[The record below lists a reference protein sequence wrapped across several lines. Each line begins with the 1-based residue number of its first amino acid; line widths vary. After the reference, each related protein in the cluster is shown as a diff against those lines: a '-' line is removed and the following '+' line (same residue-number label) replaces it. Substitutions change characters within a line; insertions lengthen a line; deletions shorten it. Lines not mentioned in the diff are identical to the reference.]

1 MRAPCTSGRRTRYH
15 APLAQIPDTQLL
27 DAAFL
32 PPAPGLEPAI
42 ALFAPTELSPGA
54 WRRAE
59 EALGVPDLARR
70 LTLPLGDPENPR
82 LAQTRAL
89 SVGEAIPFL
98 IELAQTNVRPSVK
111 AWVLAAHIAR
121 RIHEAAML
129 PRGNEKTDAILE
141 RIAGGMPPSS
151 HSVLVEVQGEGD
163 DPLAMLGPQAEGPLY
178 GQISARASLDQ
189 FLDIAQHAY
198 ALGTAQQRTPAR
210 RGQSRALAGLS
221 LRLELPKGRD
231 GRWHA
236 RVRSDGDH
244 DATKLRSVLDE
255 AAAIW
260 TPLQRVL
267 VANIGEPLELTVD
280 EASALIMAAPDL
292 MATGAGVELPEE
304 LTLSMD
310 RQVKTRIRFREG
322 EGAGPAASSSAPRG
336 RRPGTS
342 SGPRFRLEEL
352 VAYDI
357 DVALGGADV
366 DADELRRIARQAGSL
381 VQLGGEWIKLDDT
394 SREQLERLARA
405 VEATDSHMANSTAL
419 AAALGGEAVLPG
431 GIRAEVERVDE
442 ATLARAVEF
451 LRNPAV
457 FEDIEAPEGFL
468 GELRPYQQK
477 GLTWLAGM
485 ASLPLG
491 AVLADDMGLG
501 KTVQVIA
508 LLQHVRKERADRD
521 EDAGRVLVSCP
532 TSLIGNWQ
540 RELERFAPELSVH
553 VHHGPM
559 REARA
564 SQLDGHDVV
573 VTSYGLIARDREML
587 AGIDWSVL
595 IFDEAQS
602 VKNPDTEQAR
612 AVRMLRAPVRVALTG
627 TPMENRLLELW
638 SILDLVNPG
647 LLGTASAFNKR
658 FAAPIERAGDETAA
672 ANLRALSRPFMLRRV
687 KHDPEIVP
695 DLPDK
700 QERTVACT
708 LTPEQAALYQAT
720 ADAALQEVRRRD
732 GIGRRGAVLALLT
745 RLKQICNHPMQALG
759 HSAGEPGPD
768 GEPYVIS
775 GRSGK
780 LDRLEA
786 MLTEVVAEG
795 DRALVFTQYAQMGHL
810 LAAHL
815 PDVLGC
821 DVLYLHGG
829 VPRVKRE
836 ELVARFQE
844 ENDGRPMVFVLS
856 LKAGGLGLNLMN
868 AAHVFHFDR
877 WWNPAVEDQATDR
890 THRIGQTRGI
900 QVHKLVCAGTLEER
914 IAQIIDDKRA
924 LAGKIID
931 TQGASG
937 EGWITE
943 LDDEALAELV
953 ALGKDALAEA
963 EEGAAAVA
971 GIDLAVIPPA

>member
-1 MRAPCTSGRRTRYH
+1 MP
-15 APLAQIPDTQLL
+15 QIPDTQLL

-42 ALFAPTELSPGA
+42 VLFPPTELSPGA

-59 EALGVPDLARR
+59 EAIAVPDYARR
-70 LTLPLGDPENPR
+70 LTIAVGDPEQPR
-82 LAQTRAL
+82 FVQTRAL

-98 IELAQTNVRPSVK
+98 IALAQADTRPSVK

-129 PRGNEKTDAILE
+129 PRGNDATDTILGK
-141 RIAGGMPPSS
+141 IAGGMPASS
-151 HSVLVEVQGEGD
+151 HSVLVEDIGGEGD
-163 DPLAMLGPQAEGPLY
+163 DPLAAFGPAVDGPLFARV
-178 GQISARASLDQ
+178 SARDALDQ

-198 ALGTAQQRTPAR
+198 ALGAAQQRTPAR

-221 LRLELPKGRD
+221 IRLEVPRGRD
-231 GRWHA
+231 GSWLA
-236 RVRSDGDH
+236 RVRMDRDV
-244 DATKLRSVLDE
+244 DVAKVRSILDE
-255 AAAIW
+255 AATVWKPIAN
-260 TPLQRVL
+260 VY
-267 VANIGEPLELTVD
+267 VASIDEPLELTVD
-280 EASALIMAAPDL
+280 EASALILAAPDL
-292 MATGAGVELPEE
+292 QATGAGVELPEE
-304 LTLSMD
+304 LTRSLE
-310 RQVKTRIRFREG
+310 RQVTASIRFRDG
-322 EGAGPAASSSAPRG
+322 EATRASATRRG
-336 RRPGTS
+336 RGS
-342 SGPRFRLEEL
+342 AGAAPRFRLDEL
-352 VAYDI
+352 VSYDI
-357 DVALGGADV
+357 DVAMGGAKV
-366 DADELRRIARQAGSL
+366 DAEELRRIARQAGAL
-381 VQLGGEWIKLDDT
+381 VQMGGEWVKLDDA
-394 SREQLERLARA
+394 SRDQLERLARA
-405 VEATDSHMANSTAL
+405 VEATDSHMANSNAL
-419 AAALGGEAVLPG
+419 AASLAGEAVLPG
-431 GIRAEVERVDE
+431 GISATVERIDE
-442 ATLARAVEF
+442 AALGRAVEF
-451 LRNPAV
+451 LKNPTEFPSVASP
-457 FEDIEAPEGFL
+457 AGFT
-468 GELRPYQQK
+468 GELRPYQQQ
-477 GLTWLAGM
+477 GLDWLAGM
-485 ASLPLG
+485 SSLPIG

-508 LLQHVRKERADRD
+508 LIMHIRAQQLAAD
-521 EDAGRVLVSCP
+521 EQPGRILVTCP

-540 RELERFAPELSVH
+540 REIARFAPELSVH

-564 SQLDGHDVV
+564 SKLDGHDVV
-573 VTSYGLIARDREML
+573 VTSYGLVARDREML
-587 AGIDWSVL
+587 AAIDWSIAV
-595 IFDEAQS
+595 FDEAQA

-612 AVRMLRAPVRVALTG
+612 AVRLVRAPIRLALTG

-647 LLGTASAFNKR
+647 LLGTASAFTRR
-658 FAAPIERAGDETAA
+658 FANPIERTGDEQAA
-672 ANLRALSRPFMLRRV
+672 ATLRTLTRPFMLRRV

-695 DLPDK
+695 DLPEK

-720 ADAALQEVRRRD
+720 ADAAMLEVRRRD

-759 HSAGEPGPD
+759 QQAGGADAD
-768 GEPYVIS
+768 GNPFVIE

-780 LDRLEA
+780 LDRLES
-786 MLTEVVAEG
+786 MLAEIVAEG
-795 DRALVFTQYAQMGHL
+795 ERALVFTQYAQMGHL
-810 LAAHL
+810 LAAYL
-815 PDVLGC
+815 PDALGC
-821 DVLYLHGG
+821 EVPYLHGG
-829 VPRVKRE
+829 VPRLKRE
-836 ELVARFQE
+836 ELVNRFQAE
-844 ENDGRPMVFVLS
+844 GDEPMVFVLS

-924 LAGKIID
+924 LAGKVID
-931 TQGASG
+931 TKGASG

-943 LDDEALAELV
+943 LDDDALAELV

-963 EEGAAAVA
+963 EEGREAGAVQ
-971 GIDLAVIPPA
+971 AVELEGAPVVE

>member
-1 MRAPCTSGRRTRYH
+1 
-15 APLAQIPDTQLL
+15 
-27 DAAFL
+27 
-32 PPAPGLEPAI
+32 
-42 ALFAPTELSPGA
+42 
-54 WRRAE
+54 
-59 EALGVPDLARR
+59 
-70 LTLPLGDPENPR
+70 
-82 LAQTRAL
+82 
-89 SVGEAIPFL
+89 
-98 IELAQTNVRPSVK
+98 
-111 AWVLAAHIAR
+111 VLAAHIAR

-129 PRGNEKTDAILE
+129 PRGNDKTDAILDK
-141 RIAGGMPPSS
+141 IASGMPPSS
-151 HSVLVEVQGEGD
+151 HAVLVEVQGEGD
-163 DPLAMLGPQAEGPLY
+163 DPLASLGPQADGPLF
-178 GQISARASLDQ
+178 GQISARDSLDQ

-198 ALGTAQQRTPAR
+198 ALGTAQQRTPPK
-210 RGQSRALAGLS
+210 RGQSKVLAGLS
-221 LRLELPKGRD
+221 IRLELPRGRD

-236 RVRSDGDH
+236 RLRIDQEVDAAKTRS
-244 DATKLRSVLDE
+244 LLDE
-255 AAAIW
+255 AAATW
-260 TPLQRVL
+260 TPLARAQ
-267 VANIGEPLELTVD
+267 VATIGEPIELTVD

-292 MATGAGVELPEE
+292 SATGAGVELPEE
-304 LTLSMD
+304 LTLSME
-310 RQVKTRIRFREG
+310 RQVNARIRFRDG
-322 EGAGPAASSSAPRG
+322 DATRGGSST
-336 RRPGTS
+336 RRTPGTS
-342 SGPRFRLEEL
+342 AGPHFRLEEL
-352 VAYDI
+352 VSYDI
-357 DVALGGADV
+357 DVAMGGVDV
-366 DADELRRIARQAGSL
+366 DADELRKIARQAGSL
-381 VQLGGEWIKLDDT
+381 VQLGGEWVKLDTD
-394 SREQLERLARA
+394 SRERLERLARA
-405 VEATDSHMANSTAL
+405 VEATDSHMANSSAL
-419 AAALGGEAVLPG
+419 AAALGGETMLPG
-431 GIRAEVERVDE
+431 GIKATVERVDE
-442 ATLARAVEF
+442 AALGRAVEF
-451 LRNPAV
+451 LRNPATFDDV
-457 FEDIEAPEGFL
+457 EAPEGFT

-501 KTVQVIA
+501 KTVQMIA
-508 LLQHVRKERADRD
+508 LMMHVRRQRVDAG
-521 EDAGRVLVSCP
+521 EDPGRVLVSCP

-540 RELERFAPELSVH
+540 RELARFSPDLSVH

-587 AGIDWSVL
+587 AGIDWSMLV
-595 IFDEAQS
+595 FDEAQA

-638 SILDLVNPG
+638 AILDLVNPG
-647 LLGTASAFNKR
+647 LLGTAAAFSKR
-658 FAAPIERAGDETAA
+658 FAAPIERAGDEKAA

-695 DLPDK
+695 DLPEK

-720 ADAALQEVRRRD
+720 ADAAMSEVRRRD

-759 HSAGEPGPD
+759 HGAGDSDAAGER
-768 GEPYVIS
+768 YVID

-780 LDRLEA
+780 LDRLES

-821 DVLYLHGG
+821 EVLYLHGG
-829 VPRVKRE
+829 VPRIKRE
-836 ELVARFQE
+836 ELVAKFQE
-844 ENDGRPMVFVLS
+844 ENDGEPMVFVLS

-931 TQGASG
+931 TQGAKG

-943 LDDEALAELV
+943 LDDDALAELV
-953 ALGKDALAEA
+953 ALGKDAMADAEDDDA
-963 EEGAAAVA
+963 DAAAEPV
-971 GIDLAVIPPA
+971 DLEHAAAE

>member
-1 MRAPCTSGRRTRYH
+1 MAS
-15 APLAQIPDTQLL
+15 IPDTQLL

-42 ALFAPTELSPGA
+42 VLFPPAELSPGA

-59 EALGVPDLARR
+59 DSLDVPDGARR
-70 LTLPLGDPENPR
+70 LTLPIGEPEAPR
-82 LAQTRAL
+82 FAQTRAL
-89 SVGEAIPFL
+89 GVGEAIPYL
-98 IELAQTNVRPSVK
+98 IGLAQADTRPSVK

-121 RIHEAAML
+121 RIHEGAML
-129 PRGNEKTDAILE
+129 PRGNDKTDAIIE
-141 RIAGGMPPSS
+141 RIAGGMPASS
-151 HSVLVEVQGEGD
+151 HAVLVEAQPDGD
-163 DPLAMLGPQAEGPLY
+163 DPLAMLGPQADGPQY
-178 GQISARASLDQ
+178 VTVDARTALEQ

-198 ALGTAQQRTPAR
+198 ALGTAQQRTPTK

-221 LRLELPKGRD
+221 LRLEVPAGRD
-231 GRWHA
+231 GRWLA
-236 RVRSDGDH
+236 RVRVDQALDP
-244 DATKLRSVLDE
+244 TKIRTVLDE
-255 AAAIW
+255 AAGIW
-260 TPLQRVL
+260 TPLQRVSIQAL
-267 VANIGEPLELTVD
+267 EEPLELSVD
-280 EASALIMAAPDL
+280 EASALILASPDL
-292 MATGAGVELPEE
+292 NATGAGVELPEE
-304 LTLSMD
+304 LTRSME
-310 RQVKTRIRFREG
+310 RQVTASIRFRG
-322 EGAGPAASSSAPRG
+322 EDGETGSRTPRG
-336 RRPGTS
+336 RSGGRSAGHS
-342 SGPRFRLEEL
+342 AGPRFRLEEL
-352 VAYDI
+352 VSYDI
-357 DVALGGADV
+357 DVALGGATV
-366 DADELRRIARQAGSL
+366 DAEELRRIARQAGAL
-381 VQLGGEWIKLDDT
+381 VQVGAEWLKLDDA

-405 VEATDSHMANSTAL
+405 VEATDSHMANSVAL
-419 AAALGGEAVLPG
+419 AAALGGETVLPG
-431 GIRAEVERVDE
+431 GIRATVARVDE
-442 ATLARAVEF
+442 AALQRAVEF
-451 LRNPAV
+451 LRNPSV
-457 FEDIEAPEGFL
+457 FEDVTPPPTFL

-508 LLQHVRKERADRD
+508 LIQHVRAQMAADGD
-521 EDAGRVLVSCP
+521 MPGQVLVCCP

-540 RELERFAPELSVH
+540 REIARFAPDLDVH

-564 SQLDGHDVV
+564 SQLDGHDVI

-587 AGIDWSVL
+587 AGVDWGMVV
-595 IFDEAQS
+595 FDEAQS

-612 AVRMLRAPVRVALTG
+612 SVRLLKAPIRLALTG

-647 LLGTASAFNKR
+647 LLGTASAFSRR
-658 FAAPIERAGDETAA
+658 FAAPIERAGDEQAA
-672 ANLRALSRPFMLRRV
+672 ATLRALTRPFMLRRV

-695 DLPDK
+695 DLPEK

-720 ADAALQEVRRRD
+720 ADAAMTEVRRRD

-759 HSAGEPGPD
+759 HSAGELDENGD
-768 GEPYVIS
+768 VRVLA

-786 MLTEVVAEG
+786 MLQEIVAEG

-810 LAAHL
+810 LAAYL
-815 PDVLGC
+815 PEVLGC

-829 VPRVKRE
+829 VPRTKRE

-914 IAQIIDDKRA
+914 IAQIIDEKRA
-924 LAGKIID
+924 LAGRIID
-931 TQGASG
+931 TQGATG

-943 LDDEALAELV
+943 LDDDALAELV
-953 ALGKDALAEA
+953 ALGQDAIAESDA
-963 EEGAAAVA
+963 EIDAELAAA
-971 GIDLAVIPPA
+971 PAAAPVEPA